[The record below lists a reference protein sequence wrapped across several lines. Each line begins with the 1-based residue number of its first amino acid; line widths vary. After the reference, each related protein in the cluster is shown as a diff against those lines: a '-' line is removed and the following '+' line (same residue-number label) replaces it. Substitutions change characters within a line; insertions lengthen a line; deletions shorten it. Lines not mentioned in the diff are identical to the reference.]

1 MLTDSL
7 QWKFTARPLRG
18 VIGYHLKTFYLL
30 DSPQPRLQPVQNK
43 MTIDNIR
50 LRNEFI
56 NTQVITRNTGKKLGV
71 VKDILVDID
80 QREIVALGLRD
91 NVLSLSGI
99 PQYFYLNSIC
109 QTGDVVLVENEDVFE
124 TVDIDY
130 YTPLINSEVVT
141 ETGEPLGRVRD
152 FQFNLDNGKVSSI
165 IIASLGYPQI
175 PDQLI
180 STYEL
185 SIDEVVSSGPNRLIV
200 FEGAEERLSQLTVGV
215 LERLGIGRPSWE
227 QAEEEM
233 YYPATT
239 RPENQ
244 LGSGIPLRTPLK
256 AKQPETV
263 AEERWQTD
271 DWEESR
277 PAPPLRR
284 RAEVVA
290 YPEDDYEDEEEMDN
304 WGEEVKPLP
313 QRQVAYGDAYDEGD
327 VWEDEADEQPY
338 TPPRVNIPQLRREK
352 QPEYY
357 EE

>member
-1 MLTDSL
+1 MS
-7 QWKFTARPLRG
+7 
-18 VIGYHLKTFYLL
+18 
-30 DSPQPRLQPVQNK
+30 
-43 MTIDNIR
+43 IDNIR

-56 NTQVITRNTGKKLGV
+56 NTQVIARDTGKKLGV
-71 VKDILVDID
+71 VKDVLVDID

-91 NVLSLSGI
+91 NILSLSGM
-99 PQYFYLNSIC
+99 PQYFFLNRLC
-109 QTGDVVLVENEDVFE
+109 QTGDVALVENEDIFE

-152 FQFNLDNGKVSSI
+152 FQFNLDDGKVSSI

-185 SIDEVVSSGPNRLIV
+185 SIEEVVSSGPNRLIV

-227 QAEEEM
+227 QAQEEM
-233 YYPATT
+233 YYPTAA

-244 LGSGIPLRTPLK
+244 LGSGVPLRPPVQVR
-256 AKQPETV
+256 QPEAV
-263 AEERWQTD
+263 LEERWHED

-277 PAPPLRR
+277 PAPVLRR
-284 RAEVVA
+284 PTEVAA
-290 YPEDDYEDEEEMDN
+290 YVETDYEDDEEEMDN
-304 WGEEVKPLP
+304 WGEESKPLP
-313 QRQVAYGDAYDEGD
+313 RRSANYEEGD
-327 VWEDEADEQPY
+327 LWEDEADEQAY
-338 TPPRVNIPQLRREK
+338 QPPRVNIPELRREK

-357 EE
+357 ED